1 MIPTGEL
8 AGRLGLNAVDNSSA
22 TDWYFTTEVL
32 PATPEDNVRFR
43 FDISDLAGN
52 VVTGFNSTL
61 NNSSVRVDKTPPL
74 VSGITLVTSNDNGS
88 WAKAGDNLT
97 LEFITDEEVST
108 PSILIAANS
117 RLADNR
123 SLDGKQWETIYE
135 VLPGDNGTVNWD
147 FNVRD
152 LAGNV
157 SNNVTQDNASLI
169 IMDTTSPEVQDVVF
183 LSKGGNPSFARSG
196 DELEL
201 NFTTSET
208 VREVRI
214 RLNDN
219 EHLGASASYSDNV
232 QKDWSLSLIHI
243 SEPTRPY

>member
-1 MIPTGEL
+1 
-8 AGRLGLNAVDNSSA
+8 V
-22 TDWYFTTEVL
+22 
-32 PATPEDNVRFR
+32 
-43 FDISDLAGN
+43 
-52 VVTGFNSTL
+52 
-61 NNSSVRVDKTPPL
+61 
-74 VSGITLVTSNDNGS
+74 VSGITLLTSNDDGS

-97 LEFITDEEVST
+97 LEFSTSETVSS
-108 PSILIAANS
+108 PSILIAADS

-123 SLDGKQWETIYE
+123 SLDGKQGQTIYE

-147 FNVRD
+147 FTVRD

-157 SNNVTQDNASLI
+157 SDNVTQGNASLI
-169 IMDTTSPEVQDVVF
+169 IMDTISPEVQDVVF

-219 EHLGASASYSDNV
+219 EHLEASASYSDDA
-232 QKDWSLSLIHI
+232 QKDWSSIFIVDDNVSKWSASETGLVVKFDFEATDYAGNKQIRSCSSPTWFCADTCLDNRITVDIKGPEITAVTLDLSPEKSVNIAKGGDI
-243 SEPTRPY
+243 